1 MKVYVTGV
9 GGFVGR
15 HLARELLA
23 HGHEVGGSHLGPVED
38 LPEIRVDQL
47 DLLDPGSIRTR
58 FETFAPEV
66 VVHLAGFS
74 HVGSSWKAPAQCFR
88 VNVLGT
94 EAVLEALEAH
104 DPTARIVF
112 ASSSEVYG
120 EVPAEEQPI
129 RDGREPAPGNP
140 YALTKAAAER
150 LVLAR
155 GGVIARSFNLIG
167 PGQSEQF
174 AIPGF
179 ARQLAQIEAG
189 QVPPVMRVGDLSPR
203 RDFVDVRDGAVAY
216 RLLVE
221 GGEMRQCYNVASG
234 HALAIAEVVDRLVE
248 ISGVEVTIEQDPTRL
263 RQNDTTLFVG
273 DATRLR
279 SLGWQPRFDLDTSLL
294 ELWRGARAHLGRESA
309 AREEDS

>member
-1 MKVYVTGV
+1 MKIYVTGV

-15 HLARELLA
+15 HLARELVSS
-23 HGHEVGGSHLGPVED
+23 GHEVGGSHLGPVED
-38 LPEIRVDQL
+38 LPDIEVDEL
-47 DLLDPGSIRTR
+47 DLLDGESMRSR
-58 FETFAPEV
+58 FESFAPEV

-74 HVGSSWKAPAQCFR
+74 HVGSSWKAPAKCFR

-94 EAVLEALEAH
+94 EVLLEAL
-104 DPTARIVF
+104 DPATRIVF

-120 EVPAEEQPI
+120 EVPVEEQPI

-189 QVPPVMRVGDLSPR
+189 QVPPIMRVGDLSPR

-216 RLLVE
+216 RLLAE
-221 GGEMRQCYNVASG
+221 RGEAHGCYNVASG
-234 HALAIAEVVDRLVE
+234 HALAIADVVERLVE
-248 ISGVEVTIEQDPTRL
+248 ISGVEVTIEQDPARL

-273 DATRLR
+273 DAARLR
-279 SLGWQPRFDLDTSLL
+279 GLGWQPRVDLDTSLS
-294 ELWRGARAHLGRESA
+294 ELWRSAQRQVRSESLVREDGA
-309 AREEDS
+309 